1 MASKSCSE
9 KTKQQHAAAH
19 GRGEQNTTPTKN
31 YAAASADYL
40 QPWASEQ
47 LTRTSGPDTNCL
59 DGEWVWQD
67 SDQWDDRR
75 ASLKEGTICEWKSV
89 PNGVIIVKQ
98 GCYCSDIKQ
107 SGSM

>member
-9 KTKQQHAAAH
+9 KTKQQDAAAH

-40 QPWASEQ
+40 QPWAFEQ

-89 PNGVIIVKQ
+89 PNGVIIAKQ